1 MKQTQPSSNHSL
13 TVSRAVLC
21 TLAALLVWVL
31 PINAADQ
38 IVIQRIEPTPLF
50 PKPTPNQPLRQ
61 RALLVLD
68 NAGTPL
74 AVTVR
79 IAVGGITSIEALGEV
94 PDGKSTN
101 AIAVPDIAAPSQL
114 TIELLPKGGDSVLA
128 KREFTWQPQKK
139 WKIYCVSYSHHDL
152 GFGNYPHR
160 LRTDIRHANIERPLK
175 FCTETDQ
182 WDEDSKFRYVIETS
196 EPITSFLGSHGEAD
210 ATELARRIREGRIQ
224 IGAMHNT
231 ANTEQMSQELM
242 ARLFYL
248 TGRHTPDLLGVAPSK
263 TAQID
268 DVIGLTWPLATY
280 CAEAGVPYFFHGHNG
295 VGQCLQPASAEPV
308 FYWQGPDGQSK
319 VLVRSIDYGGYAG
332 DNLGDGSEHQIQS
345 LITRLGGNWPYD
357 TLLCQ
362 DGTDFQLI
370 TLDNAEKIRRWNA
383 RYAYPHLVYATMTMF
398 FEEIMRQADPAK
410 IKTFAKDSN
419 NQWADQDATDA
430 WLLALARRQGE
441 AIPIAEKFSTIATAL
456 AGGGYPWTDI
466 YQAYH
471 RVLQY
476 HEHTDAI
483 DFINCDPERMRQY
496 ETELEEN
503 REMVVESKEFSD
515 RACGSALDK
524 LAGMI
529 TTRADKNIVVFNP
542 LARVRTDVVRL
553 APDVGP
559 RFLLRDAVTGK
570 DVPHQTLA
578 DGTTIFI
585 AADVPSIGYKTFN
598 LRPLGPLPDAGK
610 TWDLPE
616 PHPKPDVSF
625 PLTPALSLGGRENHP
640 PRDDKSRRSD
650 IPSDGQ
656 PGTLSPGER
665 AGVRGNGAQVDSTCS
680 GRLSSRSTLE
690 SRFYRVAFDPATGAI
705 TSIRDKQLDIELV
718 DQAAPHK
725 FNEYLYERYE
735 SPQART
741 SKWYRVQS
749 AQMSAVSG
757 PVASVITIKASAV
770 GADQITQTVLLYHDL
785 KRIDFALDLVKSPSG
800 RNCRMSNASVLGKE
814 SVYVALPFAVPDFR
828 FHHELPGAVVE
839 PIRNQFN
846 GSCTAYYA
854 ARHFADVAN
863 DRFGV
868 TVSCPDSSLFEYGRP
883 RSCLIPGGLES
894 QFERVMEY
902 PANSRMYLYLMDNMF
917 DVNIRWDQQGPV
929 RFTWSIRSHE
939 GGWQAGK
946 ADQFGW
952 DVLNP
957 LIARV
962 VPGKKKGALP
972 SASSFVRI
980 DKPNII
986 CSTIKPAEA
995 NGAGFIARFN
1005 ETQGAATTAT
1015 VALPF
1020 VGKITAVTETDLL
1033 ENDRPARLPV
1043 KNGNEVTIT
1052 LRPFGVKTIRLAAAP
1067 KGPPPALSTFKI
1079 APRSD
1084 MQVEISWVTDPRAA
1098 KRISHYN
1105 VYRGSQP
1112 DFRPTLLNLVAR
1124 PDSAPFV
1131 DQPQLHYG
1139 GWINN
1144 RLEPATTYYYR
1155 VAAVDRWNNEGPLSA
1170 PLAATTLKSN
1180 QKNMPPLR
1188 VEGLSA
1194 IFVSPISPQRF
1205 VNLLFRTSCE
1215 SDVRQYEVYRSTTP
1229 GFEPDAA
1236 TRIGVADA
1244 DGVVKGSPVYG
1255 HVPMDHRQGD
1265 YDHMMFQDD
1274 TVQPSTTYYYRV
1286 CATDTAGQRGP
1297 FSLEAT
1303 VRTKAPAAPAGQVT
1317 AQSVYAP
1324 EYAPENA
1331 IDGDP
1336 DPFAAWISKPYGG
1349 GTKAKPLDVWW
1360 AVEFPGG
1367 KKMQLRGVKIIGDD
1381 RPVIPLQ
1388 RNLKVQV
1395 RADGDWQTVGELKNA
1410 TTRTVTVE
1418 FPQVVTTDALRI
1430 FVPAA
1435 DLPKAERADVD
1446 GIVRICEL
1454 LLILPDGKEAPV
1466 LPPPQ
1471 P

>member
-1 MKQTQPSSNHSL
+1 MKQTQAATNYSP
-13 TVSRAVLC
+13 TVLRAFLC
-21 TLAALLVWVL
+21 ALAAGLFALG
-31 PINAADQ
+31 IANAAEP
-38 IVIQRIEPTPLF
+38 ISIQRLEPTPLF
-50 PKPTPNQPLRQ
+50 PKAGPNEPLRQ
-61 RALLVLD
+61 RALLYLD
-68 NAGTPL
+68 NPGPPL
-74 AVTVR
+74 TVTAR
-79 IAVGGITSIEALGEV
+79 IIVGGVTNNEALGRV
-94 PDGKSTN
+94 PGGKSTN
-101 AIAVPDIAAPSQL
+101 TVSIADIAAPTKL
-114 TIELLPKGGDSVLA
+114 TIELLPTGSERVLA
-128 KREFTWQPQKK
+128 RHELTWQPQKK
-139 WKIYCVSYSHHDL
+139 WKIYCISYSHHDL
-152 GFGNYPHR
+152 GFGDYPHR

-175 FCTETDQ
+175 FCAETDN

-196 EPITSFLGSHGEAD
+196 EPITSYLGSHSEAD
-210 ATELARRIREGRIQ
+210 AAELARRIREGRIQ

-248 TGRHTPDLLGVAPSK
+248 TGRHTTDLLGVAPSK

-308 FYWQGPDGQSK
+308 FYWQGPDGHSK

-332 DNLGDGSEHQIQS
+332 DNLGDGSEGQIQS
-345 LITRLGGNWPYD
+345 LIARLGGNWPYD

-441 AIPIAEKFSTIATAL
+441 AIPTAEKFSTIATAL

-483 DFINCDPERMRQY
+483 DFIDCNPERMRQY
-496 ETELEEN
+496 ETELAEN

-529 TTRADKNIVVFNP
+529 TTRADRNIIVFNP
-542 LARVRTDVVRL
+542 LARTRSDVVRV
-553 APDVGP
+553 AAEAGP
-559 RFLLRDAVTGK
+559 QFQLREAATGK
-570 DVPHQTLA
+570 EVRYQTMA
-578 DGTTIFI
+578 DGTILFV
-585 AADVPSIGYKTFN
+585 AADVPALGYQTFS
-598 LRPLGPLPDAGK
+598 LLP
-610 TWDLPE
+610 P
-616 PHPKPDVSF
+616 S
-625 PLTPALSLGGRENHP
+625 S
-640 PRDDKSRRSD
+640 PRSSRRKEALTKES
-650 IPSDGQ
+650 
-656 PGTLSPGER
+656 E
-665 AGVRGNGAQVDSTCS
+665 AQSATAEMNQS
-680 GRLSSRSTLE
+680 LE
-690 SRFYRVAFDPATGAI
+690 NQFYRIAFDPATGAI
-705 TSIRDKQLDIELV
+705 TSIRDKQLAIELV
-718 DQAAPHK
+718 DQTAPHK

-735 SPQART
+735 SSQART

-757 PVASVITIKASAV
+757 PVASVMTIKASAV
-770 GADQITQTVLLYHDL
+770 GADQMTQTVTLYHDL
-785 KRIDFALDLVKSPSG
+785 QRIDFALDLVKAPSG
-800 RNCRMSNASVLGKE
+800 RTCRIPNASVLDKE
-814 SVYVALPFAVPDFR
+814 SVYVALPFGIPEFR
-828 FHHELPGAVVE
+828 FHHELPGAVAE
-839 PIRNQFN
+839 PIRDQFN

-868 TVSCPDSSLFEYGRP
+868 TVSCPDSALFEYGHP

-929 RFTWSIRSHE
+929 RFTWSIRSHA
-939 GGWQAGK
+939 GGWQAGR

-972 SASSFVRI
+972 PSSSFVRI
-980 DKPNII
+980 DKPNIT

-1005 ETQGAATTAT
+1005 ETQGTATTAT

-1020 VGKITAVTETDLL
+1020 LGRITSATETDLL
-1033 ENDRPARLPV
+1033 ENDRPGPLPV

-1067 KGPPPALSTFKI
+1067 KSPLPALSTFKI

-1084 MQVEISWVTDPRAA
+1084 MQVGVSWATDPRAA
-1098 KRISHYN
+1098 KRVSHYN
-1105 VYRGSQP
+1105 VYRGNQP
-1112 DFRPTLLNLVAR
+1112 DFQPSLLNLVAR
-1124 PDSAPFV
+1124 PASGSFV

-1170 PLAATTLKSN
+1170 PFAATTLKSS
-1180 QKNMPPLR
+1180 QKNMVPLR
-1188 VEGLSA
+1188 VECLRA

-1215 SDVRQYEVYRSTTP
+1215 SDVRQYEVHRSTRG

-1236 TRIGVADA
+1236 TRIGIADA
-1244 DGVVKGSPVYG
+1244 DAVIKGSTVYG
-1255 HVPMDHRQGD
+1255 HVPIDHRQGD
-1265 YDHMMFQDD
+1265 YDHIMFQDD
-1274 TVQPSTTYYYRV
+1274 TVQPTTAYYYRV
-1286 CATDTAGQRGP
+1286 CAVDTAGQRGP
-1297 FSLEAT
+1297 FSLEAA
-1303 VRTKAPAAPAGQVT
+1303 VHTKAAAAPAGQVT

-1336 DPFAAWISKPYGG
+1336 DPYAAWISKPYGG
-1349 GTKAKPLDVWW
+1349 GTKAQPLDVWW
-1360 AVEFPGG
+1360 AVGFPGG
-1367 KKMQLRGVKIIGDD
+1367 KKLQLRGVKIMGDD

-1395 RADGDWQTVGELKNA
+1395 RAGAGWQTAGELKDA
-1410 TTRTVTVE
+1410 TARTVTVE
-1418 FPQVVTTDALRI
+1418 FPQVVTTDALRV
-1430 FVPAA
+1430 FVPAV

-1466 LPPPQ
+1466 LPPSRP
-1471 P
+1471 